1 MADVLPVLDL
11 RGLSTGDFAPA
22 LEEFFGTDAGLS
34 ASTVTRLIE
43 SWSDEYALPKA
54 ATSPSRTSSMC
65 GPMEC
70 ISGYVSRR
78 TVRVV
83 WSSSGS
89 VPTGRKS

>member
-43 SWSDEYALPKA
+43 SWSDEYAA
-54 ATSPSRTSSMC
+54 SESRDLSESDFV
-65 GPMEC
+65 
-70 ISGYVSRR
+70 YVWADGVHFRIR
-78 TVRVV
+78 L
-83 WSSSGS
+83 
-89 VPTGRKS
+89 